1 MIFLA
6 ALLHERGVRQTRRN
20 WGPAAAPQHREY
32 LTEEELMGHL
42 REQGIDQVEMVKSAT
57 IEGDGRIFVVEVSK

>member
-1 MIFLA
+1 MSAGFVKLA
-6 ALLHERGVRQTRRN
+6 AIGGRLLRRN
-20 WGPAAAPQHREY
+20 MRREY